1 MPENKPETEKKDFH
15 RTPAVP
21 ARIKNLNEGR
31 GDMQRVSIIG
41 TIVSKNT
48 ELYSFVLDDGE
59 TSVLVLT
66 NNIDEFEKL
75 SEGQFVRVMGKIWG
89 EKEEIEIQAEVVQDF
104 SKINK
109 ELYKKVFN

>member
-1 MPENKPETEKKDFH
+1 MPETKPETEKKDFH

-21 ARIKNLNEGR
+21 ARIKNLNER
-31 GDMQRVSIIG
+31 EMQRVSIIG
-41 TIVSKNT
+41 TIVSKNS

-104 SKINK
+104 SKIDK
-109 ELYKKVFN
+109 ELYKKVF